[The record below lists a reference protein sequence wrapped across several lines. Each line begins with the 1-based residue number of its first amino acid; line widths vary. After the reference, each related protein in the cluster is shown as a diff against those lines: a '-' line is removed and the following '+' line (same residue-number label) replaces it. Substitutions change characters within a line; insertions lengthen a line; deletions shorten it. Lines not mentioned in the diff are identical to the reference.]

1 MVRISDILKK
11 KIQVPIP
18 SEEAKPKDKIE
29 PQEKPLPESET
40 KVSTPGQPLEVAK
53 AMAKQEG
60 GEEKYREMQIAKT
73 MKELQPDEERSKDA
87 YARGVQLIRE
97 LLNNITERKPV
108 VVKPIKDLLAQIT
121 NYFILG
127 DKTLFTFFYNDY
139 APEDYLCYHIM
150 NTTIMSLAIGL
161 RLEYNKS
168 RLNELGLAAF
178 LHDIGMAGLEDIYL
192 KHRSLSEDEYNKIKK
207 HPGYGA
213 EFLSQIKDDI
223 SQALIDAVKEVHER
237 INGKGYPDGR
247 KDGEISEYARLIGTI
262 DVYEALTHSR
272 VYRKQIPPHE
282 AIKEMIS
289 WCGSLFEPRIF
300 KLLIDQIGAYP
311 IGSYAQLNSD
321 EIVKVVAMNND
332 FPLRPVVKIIFD
344 ANKNRLEEPRLVNL
358 AKEFNLY
365 IKRPLSDEELSQMIK
380 GGGR

>member
-11 KIQVPIP
+11 KMQARIP
-18 SEEAKPKDKIE
+18 SEEAKPKDKLR
-29 PQEKPLPESET
+29 PQEEEKPLPEPET
-40 KVSTPGQPLEVAK
+40 EVSTPGQPLEVAK

-60 GEEKYREMQIAKT
+60 GEEKYRQMQIAKT

-87 YARGVQLIRE
+87 YARGIQLIRE
-97 LLNNITERKPV
+97 LLNNITEKKPV
-108 VVKPIKDLLAQIT
+108 VTKPIKDLLAQII

-127 DKTLFTFFYNDY
+127 DKTLFTLFHNDY

-178 LHDIGMAGLEDIYL
+178 LHDIGMSGLEDIYL

-213 EFLSQIKDDI
+213 EFLSQMKDDI
-223 SQALIDAVKEVHER
+223 SQAVIDAVKEEHER
-237 INGKGYPDGR
+237 INGKGYPAGR
-247 KDGEISEYARLIGTI
+247 KDGEISEYARIIGTI

-289 WCGSLFEPRIF
+289 WCGSLFETRIF

-321 EIVKVVAMNND
+321 EIVKVVAMNDD

-344 ANKNRLEEPRLVNL
+344 ANKNRLEEPRLINL

-365 IKRPLSDEELSQMIK
+365 IKRPLLDEEISQMIK
-380 GGGR
+380 G